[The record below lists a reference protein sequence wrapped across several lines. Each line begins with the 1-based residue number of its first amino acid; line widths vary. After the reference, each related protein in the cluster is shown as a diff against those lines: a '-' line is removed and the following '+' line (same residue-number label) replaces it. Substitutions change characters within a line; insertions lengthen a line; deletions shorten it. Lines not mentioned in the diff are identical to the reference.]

1 MVDRLTPDNNSQII
15 TMRQMA
21 SLLGIS
27 RSRLY
32 QLISQGVLL
41 PPVHLISNRRPFYT
55 ETMSQRNLQVT
66 NNNLGINGQVILFY
80 PSRNLKKP
88 NKPKPE
94 KTAKRKS
101 KNVQDKHHDL
111 IRDLENLGLDN
122 LASAKVEAAI
132 ATLFPETKDQQDYDH
147 LLITIF
153 RHLKQKNSADNAGR

>member
-1 MVDRLTPDNNSQII
+1 MMDRLTPDNNSQII

-41 PPVHLISNRRPFYT
+41 PPVHLICNRRPFYT
-55 ETMSQRNLQVT
+55 EPMSQRNLQVK

-80 PSRNLKKP
+80 QSRTDTKSI
-88 NKPKPE
+88 KPK
-94 KTAKRKS
+94 KTTKKKVKIVR
-101 KNVQDKHHDL
+101 NQHHDL

-122 LASAKVEAAI
+122 LTAAQVDAAI
-132 ATLFPETKDQQDYDH
+132 SIVFPDKKDQPDYDH

-153 RHLKQKNSADNAGR
+153 RYLKHNNSTDNVGR